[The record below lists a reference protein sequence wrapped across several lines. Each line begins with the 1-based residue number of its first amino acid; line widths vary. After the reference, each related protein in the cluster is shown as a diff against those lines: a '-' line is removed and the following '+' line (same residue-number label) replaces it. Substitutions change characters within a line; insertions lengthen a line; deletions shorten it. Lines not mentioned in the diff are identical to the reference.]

1 MNEID
6 EKAGYCLS
14 CLNPRCE
21 TGCPTGNHIRDMI
34 KAMKDGN
41 PGLAADIL
49 HAANPFPELTSSLC
63 DCGSQCQGHCVRG
76 IRGTPVQIQEIE
88 RYLAAQFSTSYEA
101 PAASCGH
108 SAAIVG
114 AGPSALSAAYF
125 LRQGGCDVTIYEK
138 EDRIG
143 GAVYTGIPSWRFD
156 KSALARIQAG
166 LERMGVHFVFGC
178 RVGESV
184 SMQQL
189 RERSDRILAAVGAQS
204 ENSHGLKAVRGCRP
218 GLSLLYDLNILG
230 RQESYRSQYH
240 HAVVWGGGNVAM
252 DCARSL
258 IRIMDDVTVV
268 YRRSEKEMPAGRKE
282 IEAAKAEGVQFRF
295 LENIRDLIRDSE
307 GNTVGAVCVGMEL
320 GSRDESGRA
329 AAHEIAGSEHELRC
343 DLVVPAI
350 GQTVDLSVLGI
361 QPALEAHSIAIDG
374 ISVCGD
380 AHLGPKTVG
389 AAIQDGRKAAM
400 EILASFREA
409 KPSERTIG

>member
-14 CLNPRCE
+14 CISPRCE

-49 HAANPFPELTSSLC
+49 HSANPFPELTSSLC
-63 DCGSQCQGHCVRG
+63 DCDRQCQGHCVRG
-76 IRGTPVQIQEIE
+76 IRGMPVQIQAIE
-88 RYLAAQFSTSYEA
+88 RYLAARYAAPYEA
-101 PAASCGH
+101 PASSGH
-108 SAAIVG
+108 SVAIIG

-125 LRQGGCDVTIYEK
+125 LRLSGCDVSVYEK
-138 EDRIG
+138 ESRIG

-156 KSALARIQAG
+156 KSALERIQEN
-166 LERMGVHFVFGC
+166 LQRMGVRFIFGC
-178 RVGESV
+178 RVGESIPL
-184 SMQQL
+184 QQL
-189 RERSDRILAAVGAQS
+189 REGSDRVLAAVGAQS
-204 ENSHGLKAVRGCRP
+204 ENSHGLTAERGCRP
-218 GLSLLYDLNILG
+218 GLSMLHDLNILG
-230 RQESYRSQYH
+230 RQEAYRHQYH

-258 IRIMDDVTVV
+258 IRIMADVTVV
-268 YRRSEKEMPAGRKE
+268 YRRSEKEMPASRKE

-295 LENIRDLIRDSE
+295 LENIRDLVRDGG
-307 GNTVGAVCVGMEL
+307 GNVTGAVCVRMEL
-320 GSRDESGRA
+320 GSMDESGRA
-329 AAHEIAGSEHELRC
+329 VAHEIAGSEHVLAC

-350 GQTVDLSVLGI
+350 GQAVDLSALGL
-361 QPALEAHSIAIDG
+361 QPGQEAHGSSIGGVYI
-374 ISVCGD
+374 CGD

-400 EILASFREA
+400 EIMESFRKEQ
-409 KPSERTIG
+409 SERDIG